1 MISHSLFSC
10 SNVTL
15 SIGLLSYTF
24 LRRTMKDDIV
34 VPMVCEIL
42 KRYMFQAMLFV
53 SQGLTFSIIVAARF

>member
-1 MISHSLFSC
+1 
-10 SNVTL
+10 
-15 SIGLLSYTF
+15 
-24 LRRTMKDDIV
+24 MKDDIV

>member
-24 LRRTMKDDIV
+24 LRTMKDDIV